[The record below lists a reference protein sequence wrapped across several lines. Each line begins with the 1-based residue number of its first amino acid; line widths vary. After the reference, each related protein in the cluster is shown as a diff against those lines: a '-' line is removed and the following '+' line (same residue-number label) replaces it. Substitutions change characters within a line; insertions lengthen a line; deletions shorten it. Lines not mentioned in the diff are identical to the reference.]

1 MAKLPWK
8 PWHEVVKL
16 RDDLRSHELP
26 MHMFAAD
33 LYEVMMQSGKRPI
46 YEKPENFFAL
56 TFPTYNLRHLVRDV
70 VLRLAGKNDKAV
82 RQLELTY
89 GGGKT
94 HTLITLRHIVNDPK
108 NLPDLP
114 AVAEFVGE
122 IGQKPPQCRV
132 ACLCFDKLDVEKGM
146 DVRSPDGKVR
156 TLKHPWSVLAYQVAG
171 EKGLKLLHASGKAAE
186 RESAPA
192 ENVLTELLEMP
203 GKDGFGT
210 LILIDEVLMFA
221 REKVAQDR
229 EWRSKLAN
237 FFQYLTQAATKV
249 DRCCLV
255 ASLLATDP
263 RKSDTLGREIQAE
276 LYDIFQRQREEAVEP
291 VVKEDVAEVLRRR
304 FFTPESLKD
313 REGFRQHVLAAIK
326 GIAAVDE
333 QTAKQGAEAE
343 ERFLKSFPFHPDLT
357 EVLYSKWTQLARF
370 QRTRGVLRTFAL
382 ALREAE
388 KWDTSPLVGPA
399 VFLTAPDK
407 EGLSEALRE
416 MVAVADT
423 EEWEGKKQAWTGIL
437 DNEFTQARRI
447 QTESVGLR
455 NREVEQAVVA
465 TFLHSQPVG
474 QNARTRDLAVLLGS
488 VRPDKIELEKGLAR
502 WSQSSY
508 WLDDLYTAVSEGQL
522 PGTWRLGNRPNL
534 TQMHAVAAKNIPDDT
549 VRARLLDDIG
559 KAKALTANAS
569 AAGVRVHTLPTRPK
583 DIEDDSA
590 FHYAVLGPSAASESG
605 RPGAEA
611 KRFLDE
617 TTGSD
622 RPRVY
627 RNAVLLVAPSK
638 DGLELAMARVRD
650 YLAWEVVRDEV
661 KKQQKDGNV
670 DPARAQTMQINID
683 KAKGRIPES
692 IKQAYSIVVT
702 VSEKNEAQA
711 FKITVTEEPHF
722 NTIKADKRSRVQDTA
737 ITAEALLPDGPY
749 NLWREGET
757 ARRVKDLAGA
767 FAQLPHL
774 PKMLKASAILET
786 LVEGC
791 EQGTFVLRLTRP
803 DGTSRSWW
811 ISRPDENALN
821 DPAME
826 LVLPEAAVLTDVAP
840 ALLAPKKLPGLW
852 TADLP
857 AAPDGTAQ
865 AGEIPVKAV
874 FDYFGGKTVVQVDR
888 GGYQEPMQIPKAEQ
902 TVVETGI
909 AAAVADGTVW
919 LISGPASILGEPIP
933 AGVLNASGK
942 LCVPPAPIA
951 AAEIL
956 PENLK
961 DAWKDGVASG
971 LSVATA
977 LSMKAGK
984 TLPWKTVRNVI
995 AGALQAR
1002 FLELEAGAQAWP
1014 CDFPSAQ
1021 FVKFKVAA
1029 AGAGGGT
1036 GGTGGGGGTP
1046 PKTLVAVAD
1055 LEPSQ
1060 VQDLGDIMPKLLE
1073 VKTKANVPI
1082 LFQIRIEMGDGKTM
1096 PSAETAQ
1103 KVNAILK
1110 GVNERMQLQ

>member
-8 PWHEVVKL
+8 PWYEVVKL
-16 RDDLRSHELP
+16 REDLRSGELP

-33 LYEVMMQSGKRPI
+33 LYEVIMQRGKRTI
-46 YEKPENFFAL
+46 YEKPEHFFAL
-56 TFPTYNLRHLVRDV
+56 TFPTYNLRRLVQDV
-70 VLRLAGKNDKAV
+70 VLRLLGKNDKAV

-94 HTLITLRHIVNDPK
+94 HTLITLYHLVNNPDC
-108 NLPDLP
+108 LPDMP
-114 AVAEFVGE
+114 AVEEFIQE
-122 IGQKPPQCRV
+122 IGERPPQCRI
-132 ACLCFDKLDVEKGM
+132 AGLCFDKLDVEKGM
-146 DVRSPDGKVR
+146 EVRSPNGETR
-156 TLKHPWSVLAYQVAG
+156 TLKHPWSVLAYQLAG
-171 EKGLKLLHASGKAAE
+171 DEGLKILHASDKAEE

-192 ENVLTELLEMP
+192 ENLLVELLELP
-203 GKDGFGT
+203 GRDGLGT
-210 LILIDEVLMFA
+210 LILIDEVLMYA
-221 REKVAQDR
+221 REKVAQDK
-229 EWRSKLAN
+229 EWRSKLMN
-237 FFQYLTQAATKV
+237 FFQYLTQAAAKV

-263 RKSDTLGREIQAE
+263 RKSDMLGREIQAE

-304 FFTPESLKD
+304 FFTPESLKE
-313 REGFRQHVLAAIK
+313 REGFLQHVLAAIK

-357 EVLYSKWTQLARF
+357 EVLYSKWTQLVRF

-399 VFLTAPDK
+399 VFLSAPDK

-437 DNEFTQARRI
+437 DNEFSQVRRI
-447 QTESVGLR
+447 QIESVGLK

-474 QNARTRDLAVLLGS
+474 QNARTRDLAVLVGS

-508 WLDDLYTAVSEGQL
+508 WLDDHYTAVSEGQL

-549 VRARLLDDIG
+549 VRARLLDDIS
-559 KAKALTANAS
+559 KLKALTANAS

-583 DIEDDSA
+583 DIEDDGA
-590 FHYAVLGPSAASESG
+590 FHYAVLGPNAASESG
-605 RPGAEA
+605 KPSPDA

-627 RNAVLLVAPSK
+627 RNAILLLTPSK

-650 YLAWEVVRDEV
+650 YLAWEIVREDV

-670 DPARAQTMQINID
+670 DPARAQTLQINID
-683 KAKGRIPES
+683 KAKGRIPEA
-692 IKQAYSIVVT
+692 IKQSYCIVVT
-702 VSEKNEAQA
+702 VSENDNTQA

-722 NTIKADKRSRVQDTA
+722 NIIKSDKRSRVQDTA
-737 ITAEALLPDGPY
+737 ITAEALLPEGPY
-749 NLWREGET
+749 NLWRFGET
-757 ARRVKDLAGA
+757 SCRVKNLAGA

-774 PKMLKASAILET
+774 PKMLKASAILDT
-786 LVEGC
+786 LVNGC
-791 EQGTFVLRLTRP
+791 EQGTFVLRLPRP

-811 ISRPDENALN
+811 MSRPDENALV

-826 LVLPEAAVLTDVAP
+826 LVLPDSAVLTDILP
-840 ALLAPKKLPGLW
+840 ELLKPKKLPGLW
-852 TADLP
+852 TSD
-857 AAPDGTAQ
+857 
-865 AGEIPVKAV
+865 EIEVRTLH
-874 FDYFGGKTVVQVDR
+874 DYFKGGTVVNVGRD
-888 GGYQEPMQIPKAEQ
+888 GYTEPMQIPKADKCIVDVAIE
-902 TVVETGI
+902 E
-909 AAAVADGTVW
+909 AVANGFVW
-919 LISGPASILGEPIP
+919 LLSGPASILGERIP
-933 AGVLNASGK
+933 TGVLNPSGK
-942 LCVPPAPIA
+942 LLVPPSPIS

-956 PENLK
+956 PENLNE
-961 DAWKDGVASG
+961 AWREDRASG
-971 LSVATA
+971 LSVATS
-977 LSMKAGK
+977 LSIKAGK
-984 TLPWKTVRNVI
+984 TLPWKTIRDVI
-995 AGALQAR
+995 SAALDAR
-1002 FLELEAGAQAWP
+1002 FLELDAGSQAWP

-1021 FVKFKVAA
+1021 FVK
-1029 AGAGGGT
+1029 
-1036 GGTGGGGGTP
+1036 
-1046 PKTLVAVAD
+1046 LNVAD
-1055 LEPSQ
+1055 AGSTIGPVATGLQMPMKLIALAELSPSQ
-1060 VQDLGDIMPKLLE
+1060 IQDLGDVIPKLLE
-1073 VKTKANVPI
+1073 VRTKFNTPI
-1082 LFQIRIEMGDGKTM
+1082 LFKIRIEIGDGVTI
-1096 PSAETAQ
+1096 PSSEIAQ
-1103 KVNAILK
+1103 KVNTILK
-1110 GVNERMQLQ
+1110 GISDDMQVK